1 MVDRISVNSKFV
13 KDIQIG
19 ELGVKYSASG
29 DRILR
34 FTVDFRHKILAV
46 HKDVS
51 APDLGILQNKVDALM
66 ASWDRKMQTE
76 MARREIAAGKHQAD
90 NATIEA
96 SKTLE
101 SLDRILAHTLEVDD
115 TVDWDS
121 LKDHS
126 APPKSTPFL
135 ARKPVIQRS
144 RKPITQSPK
153 ITICDFLSGN
163 RSKKIAEAERR
174 FGLEF
179 ANWTAQEK
187 KNGHAHT
194 IAVKAWES
202 GRAAHDKRQEA
213 AKEAFLERQRTTNER
228 VDELEKAYAEGDA
241 SAIIE
246 HASIVLE
253 VSDYGALFE
262 KSYEIEYDQPS
273 RTLLLE
279 YELPSPDV
287 TPTLKSVRFVQSTGE
302 MKESHISERDR
313 KASFTRSSKDGG
325 VDAVAFDPD
334 PISGGK
340 IVIQAKRYTK
350 TVGVAAV
357 RDLYGTTLNEGANKG
372 ILVTTADYGPDA
384 YKFASDK
391 PMTLMTGANLLH
403 LLERHGMKAKI
414 DLQAAREARLSS

>member
-1 MVDRISVNSKFV
+1 MVEGISVNSKFV
-13 KDIQIG
+13 KDITIG
-19 ELGVKYSASG
+19 ELRAQYSASG

-34 FTVDFRHKILAV
+34 FTVDFRHKVLAV

-135 ARKPVIQRS
+135 APKPVIQRS

-153 ITICDFLSGN
+153 ITIFDFLSGN

-313 KASFTRSSKDGG
+313 KASFESVCYQVCLR
-325 VDAVAFDPD
+325 
-334 PISGGK
+334 
-340 IVIQAKRYTK
+340 
-350 TVGVAAV
+350 
-357 RDLYGTTLNEGANKG
+357 TLHELGRA
-372 ILVTTADYGPDA
+372 
-384 YKFASDK
+384 
-391 PMTLMTGANLLH
+391 
-403 LLERHGMKAKI
+403 
-414 DLQAAREARLSS
+414 